1 MRNKFARY
9 CPCIAALIILY
20 AHFEAK
26 ASNDFDL
33 RIRQIIYNEVESRL
47 DVDSMSMVMDI
58 PAPQAQSFS
67 SSEVKKISME
77 WTKANDQLRGRVV
90 LPVRIYDQNLN
101 SYIVYVRAD
110 ILWFK
115 KVCVSAA
122 RINRHQ
128 LFNDSAV
135 LIEMRDISDLTG
147 EPFICISDIEGMR
160 SRHLIQSGRII
171 TQNMTE
177 MPPLIRRGEKVTI
190 RMIKG
195 RLLVTSS
202 GIARQDGWLGDEIR
216 IRTPQNQQEIKATV
230 AGSQTADLYF

>member
-1 MRNKFARY
+1 M
-9 CPCIAALIILY
+9 
-20 AHFEAK
+20 
-26 ASNDFDL
+26 
-33 RIRQIIYNEVESRL
+33 
-47 DVDSMSMVMDI
+47 
-58 PAPQAQSFS
+58 
-67 SSEVKKISME
+67 
-77 WTKANDQLRGRVV
+77 
-90 LPVRIYDQNLN
+90 PVRIYDKNL
-101 SYIVYVRAD
+101 SSSVIYVRAD

-115 KVCVSAA
+115 KVCISTA

-128 LFNDSAV
+128 LFDDSV
-135 LIEMRDISDLTG
+135 LSMEMRDISDLSG
-147 EPFICISDIEGMR
+147 EPFIHISEIEGMR

-177 MPPLIRRGEKVTI
+177 MPPLIKRGEKVTI